1 MPCIKFAVVTAV
13 LGSRDRML
21 PAPKQECAQFFL
33 FTNWT
38 QIEHTNSNAFGWTV
52 VTPHRDHADGLL
64 FSSSWHDVMQQVA
77 SGITAPR
84 LLRAEGGRYRG
95 QPLPFDPLSL
105 GFTML
110 NERAIARFQNLPAML
125 APKFI
130 KLQLLRI
137 DVLSAYSRI
146 VWADAAF
153 EMDVMFARRVASH
166 FDEASVEMMLLEHP
180 FREPPTIA
188 AEVEASLH
196 AQVRLAALE
205 RHFTMQL
212 SHYSDSGFG
221 DDLGLF
227 WLALFAV
234 RRTPRVEALLDAW
247 WLEVRRWQYRDQIS
261 LPFALWGLTRSEL
274 GAPRISRVRLANESG
289 ICELLIGATDRCCRR
304 CSVASTQYSSWA
316 GLGAELRGNFQNQT
330 DAERGLQRPATRQN
344 RCVTQICAVF
354 SLAFLSSHVT
364 CPPPR
369 PVASG

>member
-234 RRTPRVEALLDAW
+234 RRTPRTEALLDAW

-261 LPFALWGLTRSEL
+261 LPFALWRSEL
-274 GAPRISRVRLANESG
+274 DPSSISFVHLANESG
-289 ICELLIGATDRCCRR
+289 VCELLIGATDRCCRR
-304 CSVASTQYSSWA
+304 CAAAATHFSSWT
-316 GLGAELRGNFQNQT
+316 GLGAELRALDQNQT
-330 DAERGLQRPATRQN
+330 DEERGLQRPATKRN
-344 RCVTQICAVF
+344 TCVARTRSL
-354 SLAFLSSHVT
+354 SLALSCVSIS
-364 CPPPR
+364 P
-369 PVASG
+369 G